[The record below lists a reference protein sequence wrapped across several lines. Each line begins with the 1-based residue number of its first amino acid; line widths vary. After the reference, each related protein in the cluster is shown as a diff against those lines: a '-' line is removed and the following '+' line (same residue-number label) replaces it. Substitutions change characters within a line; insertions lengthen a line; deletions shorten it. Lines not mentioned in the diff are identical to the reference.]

1 METLKEKLIERCN
14 ELFNEE
20 DYNDS
25 FGISPHEIFK
35 NMNISQKEKTREV
48 IMDKLHQE
56 LYDRFGYHLDDLN
69 TAFRIYND
77 CKYVINNTI
86 NQ

>member
-1 METLKEKLIERCN
+1 METLKEKLIERCY

-25 FGISPHEIFK
+25 FGVSPHEIFK
-35 NMNISQKEKTREV
+35 NMKISQKEKTREA

-56 LYDRFGYHLDDLN
+56 LYDRFGYHIDDLN
-69 TAFRIYND
+69 AVYKIYVE
-77 CKYVINNTI
+77 CRYIINNTI
-86 NQ
+86 DQ